1 MMENA
6 KLKHLSTVANDV
18 FRRCALKL
26 GTSVD
31 KLVEEFEAEYWKPDE
46 ISTSNIS
53 SNGYSRK
60 LVEFCSAK
68 AFEQETCQNIEEKIN
83 DGSFSRF
90 TFDMMIAWEMPSSA
104 DEEASTECVAKERE
118 DKKIPVKV
126 DEEQDDIP
134 LFYSDLML
142 LLVDDGPNVGED
154 GFAWFASLVP
164 LVADP
169 VNARFTF
176 NTLTTPTGNR
186 LFFPAYDKFL
196 KEIDKCTKHLQKQA
210 TPKGVELAYD
220 EVILHVEGTATSQR
234 VIRHIGA
241 TSWPGRLTLTNYAIY
256 FEASGVITYEGAF
269 KIDLSKDTEHR
280 VRTASTGPWG
290 APLFDKAIVY
300 ESPEL
305 SEAVVLEFPEVVSS
319 TRRDHWLA
327 LIKEFMLMH
336 RFLSK
341 YKVECRTQAWEMH
354 ARTILGI
361 IRLHAA
367 RELLRISAPAPTK
380 FLIFALFDEFPK
392 GDYILEELAES
403 LKKVNSRHPCS
414 ASSILMGLN
423 MSLPI
428 ISDVEAKAVGDKSMC
443 AVALDENQTTLET
456 VINQAREEEKNIAM
470 AQATTEGLKEE
481 GIAESAFIFKELLT
495 PPRSA
500 VLWFQE
506 ILTWERPATTLTVLA
521 TTLIIIYKE
530 WVGKAIAS
538 FLLWVVAKMFQAR
551 RKRINERC
559 NEIVVCTA
567 SDQTTIESIVSAQHG
582 LQTVHQLL
590 RKANIAVL
598 KLWSI
603 FISKTREHAD
613 MVMIAMIGLAI
624 LLAVIPLKFLLMVG
638 TLCFFSMTSKL
649 GKHSGSYQD
658 QGSRRLKEWWD
669 SIPVIPVRVVD
680 KPIDSPTCS

>member
-6 KLKHLSTVANDV
+6 KLKHLSTAANDV
-18 FRRCALKL
+18 VRRCALKL

-31 KLVEEFEAEYWKPDE
+31 KLEEEIEAEYWKPDE
-46 ISTSNIS
+46 STSNIC

-68 AFEQETCQNIEEKIN
+68 ALAQETCLNIEENIN

-90 TFDMMIAWEMPSSA
+90 TFDMMIAWEMPRSA
-104 DEEASTECVAKERE
+104 DEEASTQECVAKERE

-134 LFYSDLML
+134 LFYSDVML
-142 LLVDDGPNVGED
+142 LLVDDGPKVGED

-176 NTLTTPTGNR
+176 ETLTTPTGNR

-196 KEIDKCTKHLQKQA
+196 KEVDKCTIHLHKQA

-241 TSWPGRLTLTNYAIY
+241 GSQPGRLTLTNYAIY
-256 FEASGVITYEGAF
+256 FEASGVITYEDAF

-280 VRTASTGPWG
+280 VRPACTGPWG
-290 APLFDKAIVY
+290 APLFDKAVVY

-305 SEAVVLEFPEVVSS
+305 SEEVVLEFPEVVSS

-327 LIKEFMLMH
+327 LIKEIMLMH

-341 YKVECRTQAWEMH
+341 YRVECRTQAWEIH

-380 FLIFALFDEFPK
+380 FLIFALFDELPK

-414 ASSILMGLN
+414 ASSILVGLN
-423 MSLPI
+423 MFLPI

-456 VINQAREEEKNIAM
+456 VINQAREEEKNIAI
-470 AQATTEGLKEE
+470 AKATTEGLNVE

-506 ILTWERPATTLTVLA
+506 ILTWERPAITLMVLA
-521 TTLIIIYKE
+521 ATLIMIYKE

-538 FLLWVVAKMFQAR
+538 FLLWVVAKMLQAR

-603 FISKTREHAD
+603 FISKAREHAD

-624 LLAVIPLKFLLMVG
+624 LLAVIPLKFLLMVT

-649 GKHSGSYQD
+649 GKRTGSCQD

-680 KPIDSPTCS
+680 SPTCS